1 MTCAS
6 CTHHKPLSLELTE
19 LLRPDY
25 VPLLRRGGKRGA
37 YVVGAAV
44 AGAVLFAVA
53 PHLAHAAPDAIAS
66 VVSFAEAVNRAMPSV
81 SPVTILMGA
90 KALTDAVAADLYASV
105 IAPAADAI
113 GSMSPGISAWV
124 AAQRDAALSIGT
136 TVFDVSK
143 SVISHLSPQSA
154 GDAVEK
160 GIVALAALKSFS
172 EGLEIAVNL
181 FRKAGRA
188 LSRKPSNPVIA
199 KAAAP
204 AEPSAPAPAP
214 APVVIEHH
222 HHYYHGAAP
231 PKAEPAPEVHEWSDP
246 SL

>member
-1 MTCAS
+1 
-6 CTHHKPLSLELTE
+6 
-19 LLRPDY
+19 
-25 VPLLRRGGKRGA
+25 
-37 YVVGAAV
+37 
-44 AGAVLFAVA
+44 
-53 PHLAHAAPDAIAS
+53 
-66 VVSFAEAVNRAMPSV
+66 
-81 SPVTILMGA
+81 MGA

-143 SVISHLSPQSA
+143 SIISHLSPQSA
-154 GDAVEK
+154 GEAVEK

-204 AEPSAPAPAP
+204 AEPAAPAPAP

-222 HHYYHGAAP
+222 HHYYHGAPP
-231 PKAEPAPEVHEWSDP
+231 PKAEPAPEVNEWSDP